1 MKRQQKY
8 PIKLIIFS
16 LMIIML
22 SGAGQAFALW
32 GSDSPDKENSKKTA
46 TPLDD
51 SYSQTINPLTTIE
64 CARCHES
71 VFYTIRD
78 NGGKHR
84 QECRLCHTTFHTYRP
99 GSDWQQ
105 AVPKC
110 ETCHGVIHGDN
121 FTACLDCHGDP
132 HAPIS
137 GLVNMASL
145 SKSCATCHSAQAGEV
160 KQYPSAH
167 TELLCNE
174 CHHSRHGYIPNCTEC
189 HAEPHTTFIDNSS
202 CSSCHPAH
210 RPTEIHYPN
219 DTPSAA
225 CNGCHEATVKQ
236 LASTSKKHS
245 KLQCAYCHNET
256 HGNIPD
262 CQKCHEL
269 PHSKTMLDLFDGCLD
284 CHGDPHAL
292 VFPH

>member
-1 MKRQQKY
+1 MKRLQKY
-8 PIKLIIFS
+8 PVTLIVFI
-16 LMIIML
+16 LLIAI
-22 SGAGQAFALW
+22 W
-32 GSDSPDKENSKKTA
+32 GWAEQTA
-46 TPLDD
+46 TAMGAPVSKAKSEKADSQPND
-51 SYSQTINPLTTIE
+51 SYSQTVVPLTTIE

-71 VFYTIRD
+71 VFDTIRD

-84 QECRLCHTTFHTYRP
+84 QECRFCHTTFHTYRP

-110 ETCHGVIHGDN
+110 GDCHGEIHGDS
-121 FTACLDCHGDP
+121 FKECLSCHGDP

-137 GLVNMASL
+137 GLVNMDFL
-145 SKSCATCHSAQAGEV
+145 SKSCADCHTIQSGEIA
-160 KQYPSAH
+160 QYPSAH
-167 TELLCNE
+167 TELQCSD
-174 CHHSRHGYIPNCTEC
+174 CHHSRHGYVPDCTEC
-189 HAEPHTTFIDNSS
+189 HTDPHTVFVDNSG

-210 RPTEIHYPN
+210 RPAEIRYSD

-225 CNGCHEATVKQ
+225 CSGCHEDTVKR
-236 LASTSKKHS
+236 LMSTTKKHS
-245 KLQCAYCHNET
+245 NLQCAYCHSET

-262 CQKCHEL
+262 CQKCHGV

-292 VFPH
+292 VFPQ